1 MTEQEFQIRLQEKGI
16 QLTPRQLEQFRQYYE
31 TLVEWNQKMNLT
43 AITEKEDVYLK
54 HFYDSLTIAFDFPFS
69 SQTFAY
75 FSLSP

>member
-43 AITEKEDVYLK
+43 NITALDEIYEK
-54 HFYDSLTIAFDFPFS
+54 HFYDSILPSFDI
-69 SQTFAY
+69 QFAG
-75 FSLSP
+75 SLCD